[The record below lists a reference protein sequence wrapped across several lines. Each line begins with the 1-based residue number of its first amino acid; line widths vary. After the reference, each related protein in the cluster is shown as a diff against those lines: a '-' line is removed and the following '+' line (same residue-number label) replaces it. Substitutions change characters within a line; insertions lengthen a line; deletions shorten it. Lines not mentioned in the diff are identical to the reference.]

1 MNSENVIS
9 LEAVSANLLPFRAV
23 KVTSTGVD
31 YAGAADEVIGFIL
44 PGDLNR
50 NYPTVQLHA
59 SFIEAELGNATDVV
73 RGDTLEQ
80 AANGTYVKRTAGTI
94 VGVAWSGAT
103 EAGDR
108 FEALIYRR

>member
-9 LEAVSANLLPFRAV
+9 LQAVSANLAPFRAV
-23 KVTSTGVD
+23 KVAAGGVD
-31 YAGAADEVIGFIL
+31 YAGAADEVIGFTL

-50 NYPTVQLHA
+50 DYPSIQLHA
-59 SFIEAELGNATDVV
+59 SFIEAEAGNGTDIV

-108 FEALIYRR
+108 FEAFIYRR

>member
-9 LEAVSANLLPFRAV
+9 LEAVGALLPFRAV
-23 KVTSTGVD
+23 KVTAGGLD
-31 YAGAADEVIGFIL
+31 YAGAADEVVGFTL

-50 NYPTVQLHA
+50 TFPTIQLHG
-59 SFIEAELGNATDVV
+59 SFIEAELGNGTDVV

-94 VGVAWSGAT
+94 VGQAWTGAT

-108 FEALIYRR
+108 FEAIIYRR